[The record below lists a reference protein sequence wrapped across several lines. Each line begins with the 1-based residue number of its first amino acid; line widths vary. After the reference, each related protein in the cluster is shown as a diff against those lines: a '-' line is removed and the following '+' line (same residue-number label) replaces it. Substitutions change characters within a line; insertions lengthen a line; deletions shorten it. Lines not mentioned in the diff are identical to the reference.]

1 MSKQLLNV
9 ECLTKSFGNK
19 TVLDNLSFCVNEGE
33 ILGIL
38 GPNGAGKST
47 AFNIISGLLGA
58 DSGKVFFSDNDI
70 NMDRKKYKA
79 NIGVVPQEISLY
91 EGMTILENLRFLGK
105 LYGVRGK
112 KLKERVEDLIA
123 DVKLTD
129 RKHSEIGKL
138 SGGMKRRI
146 NIAAAIVHSP
156 KLVIMDEPTVGI
168 DPQSRELVWDIIK
181 ELKERGMSI
190 IITSHYVDEIERL
203 SDRVLIINSG
213 KVIAD
218 GTANDLIDKYCKSR
232 IYTIEFYTM
241 SNQIVKEME
250 AVPGVESIDINES
263 TIRIITNRNL
273 NIIEKLIKITTGN
286 KAEIRNIDI
295 KKPGLEDVFFYFTGK
310 GLKEP

>member
-1 MSKQLLNV
+1 MSTQLLNV
-9 ECLTKSFGNK
+9 EGLTKTFGGKN
-19 TVLDNLSFCVNEGE
+19 VLDNLSFHVNKGE

-47 AFNIISGLLGA
+47 AFNIIAGLLEA

-70 NMDRKKYKA
+70 NKDKKIYKSS
-79 NIGVVPQEISLY
+79 IGVVPQEISLY

-112 KLKERVEDLIA
+112 KLKERVEELIGE
-123 DVKLTD
+123 VKLDD
-129 RKHSEIGKL
+129 RAQTEIAKL

-146 NIAAAIVHSP
+146 NIAAAIVHRP

-168 DPQSRELVWDIIK
+168 DPQSRGLVWDIIN
-181 ELKERGMSI
+181 ELKEKGMSI
-190 IITSHYVDEIERL
+190 IITSHYVEEIERL
-203 SDRVLIINSG
+203 SDRVLIVNAG

-218 GTANDLIDKYCKSR
+218 GTVNHIIDKYCKSR
-232 IYTIEFYTM
+232 IYVIEFYT
-241 SNQIVKEME
+241 ITGRIIKDLE
-250 AVPGVESIDINES
+250 AVPGVESVEVKEN
-263 TIRIITNRNL
+263 TVKIITNKDL
-273 NIIEKLIKITTGN
+273 NIIERIVKITTEN
-286 KAEIRNIDI
+286 KAEIKNLDI